1 MKIKYLGTAAAEG
14 IPALFCQCRLC
25 KEAEKSGGPNVRTRA
40 GALINDRILIDL
52 TPDIYFHKLKY
63 GLDLSLVEGLVVT
76 HSHTDHFDSAELT
89 RRSTRNYCH
98 IEDEKPFSVYGNE
111 KVMKLAEEG
120 LSLEF
125 GSRKDSSILL
135 RQVKPYESFTI
146 AGVEFTPLPAVHD
159 QAEECFVYLISQGG
173 KNLLYGND
181 TGVWSKKA
189 FDFFQNIS
197 LDMVSLDCTFG
208 PMECRFPSHMGFKEN
223 AQFIKELRE
232 RGCIKENTLI
242 FANHFSHNCGMNQE
256 QLEMEGEKWGVVPA
270 FDGLEVDLSRL
281 Q

>member
-25 KEAEKSGGPNVRTRA
+25 KEAERTGGRNVRTRA

-52 TPDIYFHKLKY
+52 TPDIYLHKLKY
-63 GLDLSLVEGLVVT
+63 GLDLSAVEGLVVT

-98 IEDEKPFSVYGNE
+98 IEGEKPFSVYGNE
-111 KVMKLAEEG
+111 KVVRLAREG
-120 LSLEF
+120 LSFEF
-125 GSRKDSSILL
+125 GSREDESILL
-135 RQVKPYESFTI
+135 HQIKPYERFTI
-146 AGVEFTPLPAVHD
+146 AGVDFTPLPAVHD

-181 TGVWSKKA
+181 TGVWKKEA
-189 FDFFQNIS
+189 FDFLKNSS

-208 PMECRFPSHMGFKEN
+208 PLECSSPSHMGFKEN
-223 AQFIKELRE
+223 GQFIEELKEK
-232 RGCIKENTLI
+232 GCIRENTLV

-256 QLEMEGEKWGVVPA
+256 QLEIEGKKWGIVPA
-270 FDGLEVDLSRL
+270 YDGLEVEL
-281 Q
+281 